1 MRLVEVDVRAWRV
14 CQHTWMSLCKIWLRL
29 WKSLLWNVKWC
40 QFRGQ
45 TLLCGTH
52 VNFLKSWNVLELLA
66 LCNSFVGLSL
76 GLGGSYQLGLRNA
89 SAFRSRSQK
98 AIALGSLC
106 LTSATLCDSDITGHW
121 SLVTVFYAVLWLSY
135 VPCLPNLAR
144 MAHGSM
150 IYQWL
155 SMYLM
160 CRLWNDWIPRRHRA
174 AESCDDVSK
183 LFCMS

>member
-14 CQHTWMSLCKIWLRL
+14 CQHTWMSLCKIWLSL

-144 MAHGSM
+144 MAHVSM

>member
-14 CQHTWMSLCKIWLRL
+14 CQHTWMSLCKIWLSL

-76 GLGGSYQLGLRNA
+76 GLGEATSLASGMRVLPDRGRKRPLRLEVYA
-89 SAFRSRSQK
+89 WHQRPYVTP
-98 AIALGSLC
+98 ISLV
-106 LTSATLCDSDITGHW
+106 TGHW
-121 SLVTVFYAVLWLSY
+121 WQYFMLSY
-135 VPCLPNLAR
+135 DCLMTVLCPVPSKFGKNGSCINDI
-144 MAHGSM
+144 SM
-150 IYQWL
+150 II
-155 SMYLM
+155 
-160 CRLWNDWIPRRHRA
+160 N
-174 AESCDDVSK
+174 VSHV
-183 LFCMS
+183 